1 MRLNKSLSKRLLKP
15 NSRNIF
21 GNDSLGGTLAYA
33 YIFKE
38 KLDQSCHWLIKHK
51 YILFVCF
58 LFWDNEIRNGKM
70 NVGNIRI
77 SYLLEIYV
85 PKMARILILAFYS
98 MLMNWHPQLSSA
110 HGLLIKEVP
119 LQMNNLLRKPR
130 PN

>member
-1 MRLNKSLSKRLLKP
+1 MRLSKSLSKRLLKP
-15 NSRNIF
+15 NLRNIF
-21 GNDSLGGTLAYA
+21 GNDSLGRTLAYA

-38 KLDQSCHWLIKHK
+38 KLDQSCLWLIKHK
-51 YILFVCF
+51 YIFICF
-58 LFWDNEIRNGKM
+58 KFWDNEIKTGKM
-70 NVGNIRI
+70 NVWSIRI

-85 PKMARILILAFYS
+85 PKTARILILAFYS

-110 HGLLIKEVP
+110 HGLLIKEVA